1 MSETNVPVLIVGGSL
16 VGMTTAA
23 LLGQHGI
30 RCLVVERH
38 RGTAVHPR
46 AALILQRSMEILRS
60 LGLEETVKAKSSAQF
75 DQDAAIMAVE
85 SLAGEEIAYY
95 LAKLNDGVRDLSP
108 SERLF
113 ATQVAIE
120 PVLGDRARE
129 LGAET
134 RFGTELV
141 DFEQDADGVTAH
153 IIDRDSG
160 ETSTVRSQYLI
171 AADGSRSGVREKLGI
186 AQTGRGAFSNSV
198 TIYFHAEVEALLRG
212 RSLGVIMV
220 VNPTLQ
226 GFFRIEKPY
235 RSGFLAVHGLGDPK
249 NPNSDVWTDLT
260 DEKCV
265 ELVRAGLGAP
275 GIAVEIDDV
284 MRWQASADVSD
295 SFRSGRVLLVGDS
308 AHVMPPYGGYGG
320 NTGIHDAHNL
330 AWKLAAV
337 LGGRAAPE
345 LLDSY
350 DAERRPVAA
359 FTVEQAY
366 TRYVMRAAPSR
377 AALGFEP
384 VVSDA
389 IIDLGYRYQSS
400 AIRPEADVPPSLHG
414 DPREARGLPG
424 TRAPH
429 LFVERDG
436 ERLSTL
442 DLFGTRFVVLAGSE
456 GTRWEHAVAAA
467 SAELALPIDLHLIG
481 GEGGPTDPDASFEAL
496 YGLTA
501 SGAVLVRP
509 DGFIAW
515 RAPTDE
521 AANGSELGEPLAAI
535 LGRDVPS
542 ADSPSAVDSLQ
553 GVGAQ

>member
-1 MSETNVPVLIVGGSL
+1 MTEKNVPVLIAGGSL
-16 VGMTTAA
+16 VGMTTAV

-30 RCLVVERH
+30 PTLVVERH

-60 LGLEETVKAKSSAQF
+60 IGLEESVTVKSSAQF

-134 RFGTELV
+134 LFGTELV
-141 DFEQDADGVTAH
+141 SFEQDASGVTAE
-153 IIDRDSG
+153 IRDRETG
-160 ETSTVRSQYLI
+160 ETTTVHAKYMI
-171 AADGSRSGVREKLGI
+171 AADGAHSGIREQLGI
-186 AQTGRGAFSNSV
+186 AQKGRGVFSNSV
-198 TIYFHAEVEALLRG
+198 TIYFHAEVEELLRG
-212 RSLGVIMV
+212 RNLGVIMV

-235 RSGFLAVHGLGDPK
+235 KSGFLAVHGLGDPK

-260 DEKCV
+260 DERCI
-265 ELVRAGLGAP
+265 ELVRSGLGAP
-275 GIAVEIDDV
+275 DIDVKIDDV
-284 MRWQASADVSD
+284 MRWQASAEVSD
-295 SFRSGRVLLVGDS
+295 TFQAGRVLFVGDA

-337 LGGRAAPE
+337 LGESAGSD
-345 LLDSY
+345 LLETY

-377 AALGFEP
+377 AVLGIEP
-384 VVSDA
+384 VVGDA
-389 IIDLGYRYQSS
+389 IIDLGYRYRS
-400 AIRPEADVPPSLHG
+400 ASILSEDVEHALHG
-414 DPREARGLPG
+414 DPREAAGLPG

-429 LFVERDG
+429 LFVEHNG
-436 ERLSTL
+436 ERMSTL
-442 DLFGTRFVVLAGSE
+442 DLFGHNFCVLTGKGGAGWKPS
-456 GTRWEHAVAAA
+456 VATAA
-467 SAELALPIDLHLIG
+467 TTLGIPVDLHMIG
-481 GEGGPTDPDASFEAL
+481 AADGPTDPEGSFESL
-496 YGLTA
+496 YGVT
-501 SGAVLVRP
+501 STGAVLVRP
-509 DGFIAW
+509 DGFVAW
-515 RAPTDE
+515 RSTTD
-521 AANGSELGEPLAAI
+521 AAATDRTIS
-535 LGRDVPS
+535 DVLT
-542 ADSPSAVDSLQ
+542 AVLHRERHDSPVAQNAVAEALP
-553 GVGAQ
+553 A

>member
-1 MSETNVPVLIVGGSL
+1 MTETEVPVLIVGGSL

-38 RGTAVHPR
+38 RGAAVHPR

-60 LGLEETVKAKSSAQF
+60 LGLEDAVMAKSSAQF

-95 LAKLNDGVRDLSP
+95 LTKLNDGVRDLSP

-129 LGAET
+129 LGAQT

-141 DFEQDADGVTAH
+141 DFVQDSDGVTARL
-153 IIDRDSG
+153 IDRDSG
-160 ETSTVRSQYLI
+160 ETSTVRAKYLI
-171 AADGSRSGVREKLGI
+171 AADGAHSGVREQLGI
-186 AQTGRGAFSNSV
+186 AQSGRGVFSHSV
-198 TIYFHAEVEALLRG
+198 TIYFRAEVEALLRG

-235 RSGFLAVHGLGDPK
+235 RSGFLAVHGLGDPQD
-249 NPNSDVWTDLT
+249 PNSDVWTGLT
-260 DEKCV
+260 DERCI
-265 ELVRAGLGAP
+265 ELVRAGLGVP
-275 GIAVEIDDV
+275 DLEVRIDDV
-284 MRWQASADVSD
+284 MKWQASAEVSN
-295 SFRSGRVLLVGDS
+295 SFRSGRVLFVGDA

-337 LGGRAAPE
+337 LNGTAGDR

-350 DAERRPVAA
+350 QEERHPVAT
-359 FTVEQAY
+359 FTVGQAY
-366 TRYVMRAAPSR
+366 SRYVTRAAPSR
-377 AALGFEP
+377 ASLGMDAL
-384 VVSDA
+384 VKDDV
-389 IIDLGYRYQSS
+389 IDLGYRYQSS
-400 AIRPEADVPPSLHG
+400 AILPEDDAEPLLHG
-414 DPREARGLPG
+414 DPREAHGLPG

-429 LFVERDG
+429 TWLMQDG
-436 ERLSTL
+436 ERVSTL
-442 DLFGTRFVVLAGSE
+442 DLFGRTFTVLTGSD
-456 GTRWEHAVAAA
+456 GTAWDA
-467 SAELALPIDLHLIG
+467 SATRAAKELGIEIPVHRIG
-481 GEGGPTDPDASFEAL
+481 APGGLVNPDGAFEDL
-496 YGLTA
+496 YGIEST
-501 SGAVLVRP
+501 GAVLVRP
-509 DGFIAW
+509 DGFVAW
-515 RAPTDE
+515 RSVTDADAPSGALRET
-521 AANGSELGEPLAAI
+521 
-535 LGRDVPS
+535 LGRLLDR
-542 ADSPSAVDSLQ
+542 
-553 GVGAQ
+553 